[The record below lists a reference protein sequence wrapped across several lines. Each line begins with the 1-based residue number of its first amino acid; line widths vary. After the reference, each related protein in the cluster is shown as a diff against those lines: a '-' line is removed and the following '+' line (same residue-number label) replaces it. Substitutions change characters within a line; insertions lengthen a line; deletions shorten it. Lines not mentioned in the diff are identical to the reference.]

1 MYARF
6 MITKFIF
13 LTTEYLLSL
22 FVVFISFGSLPG
34 YIASVTASIYFISML
49 KVNIV
54 NQYYGGSWTNY
65 IKSIFK
71 PKKK

>member
-1 MYARF
+1 

-34 YIASVTASIYFISML
+34 YVASVAASVYFISML
-49 KVNIV
+49 KVNVV
-54 NQYYGGSWTNY
+54 NQYYDGSWGKY
-65 IKSIFK
+65 LKSIVK
-71 PKKK
+71 RKKK

>member
-1 MYARF
+1 

-34 YIASVTASIYFISML
+34 YIASCLASVYFASML
-49 KVNIV
+49 KVNVV
-54 NQYYGGSWTNY
+54 NPFYGGSWTNY

-71 PKKK
+71 PKKKQ

>member
-1 MYARF
+1 

-49 KVNIV
+49 KVNVV
-54 NQYYGGSWTNY
+54 NQYYEGSWSKY
-65 IKSIFK
+65 FKSIISRN
-71 PKKK
+71 KKK